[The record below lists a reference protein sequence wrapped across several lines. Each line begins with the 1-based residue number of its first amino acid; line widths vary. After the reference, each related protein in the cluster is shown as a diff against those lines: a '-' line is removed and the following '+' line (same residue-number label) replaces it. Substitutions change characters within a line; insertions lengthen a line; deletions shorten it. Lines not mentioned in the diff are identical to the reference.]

1 MAAPRGDHDLEVPM
15 PVRGFDHIALP
26 TAHPE
31 ELLTFYGAL
40 GFTATD
46 VDEWRAG
53 RFPIFSIA
61 FGDNKINIH
70 PPGFIA
76 GLRGPTAVPGCGDL
90 CFVWDGGVDDV
101 LATLERLGVPVI
113 SGPVDRVGGRAGG
126 TGTGVSVYCRDP
138 DDNLVEFICY
148 GEPAVGRI
156 Q

>member
-1 MAAPRGDHDLEVPM
+1 MSYPSIAEVPM

-31 ELLTFYGAL
+31 QLLAFYGAL
-40 GFTATD
+40 GFGSTD

-61 FGDNKINIH
+61 CGDNKINIH
-70 PPGFIA
+70 PPGFLA
-76 GLRGPTAVPGCGDL
+76 NLRGPTAVPGCGDL
-90 CFVWDGGVDDV
+90 CFVWDGGLDAL
-101 LATLERLGVPVI
+101 LATLTAASVPVI
-113 SGPVDRVGGRAGG
+113 AGPVDRVGGRAGG
-126 TGTGVSVYCRDP
+126 TGTGVSVYVRDP